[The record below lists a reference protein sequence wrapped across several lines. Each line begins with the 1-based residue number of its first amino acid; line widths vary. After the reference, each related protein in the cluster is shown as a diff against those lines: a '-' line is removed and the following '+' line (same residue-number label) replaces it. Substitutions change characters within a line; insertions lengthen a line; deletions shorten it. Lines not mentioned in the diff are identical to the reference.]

1 MSTFANWWAIL
12 HRPANLVIAQLRDQR
27 KKPGSSNRDISGLLV
42 MESYKS
48 EAKSWSN
55 TPPYA
60 TGWQEYSLGDGGRSG
75 CAGPEGGRRELYQVG
90 SLVTR
95 ETSQPL

>member
-48 EAKSWSN
+48 EAKSWSD
-55 TPPYA
+55 TPSYMA
-60 TGWQEYSLGDGGRSG
+60 DSRQDKTDFTME
-75 CAGPEGGRRELYQVG
+75 VG
-90 SLVTR
+90 M
-95 ETSQPL
+95 